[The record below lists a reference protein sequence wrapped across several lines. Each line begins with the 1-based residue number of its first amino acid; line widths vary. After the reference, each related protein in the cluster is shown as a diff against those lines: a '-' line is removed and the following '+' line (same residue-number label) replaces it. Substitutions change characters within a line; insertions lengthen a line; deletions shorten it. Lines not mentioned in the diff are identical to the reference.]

1 MIRGGIAMHE
11 IKRVESPIHQDMDE
25 IAKAYW
31 DNWLLISNLTDNP
44 RGGTVQYYCYV
55 RDKKLWELIM
65 EMDKDFNTYGDCTL
79 RFVGPS
85 RADSL
90 GGLGL

>member
-1 MIRGGIAMHE
+1 
-11 IKRVESPIHQDMDE
+11 MDE
-25 IAKAYW
+25 IVESFW
-31 DNWLLISNLTDNP
+31 DNWLLISNLTKNP
-44 RGGTVQYYCYV
+44 RGGIVQYYCYV
-55 RDKKLWELIM
+55 KDKRLWKLVM
-65 EMDKDFNTYGDCTL
+65 EMDKKFDVYGECIL